1 MFAPLTIPFIDIAA
15 IFRLVSGAQSNAAP
29 SAPAH
34 KFRIS
39 RPTTTSVPF
48 GKISFSDNSTVGF
61 VDVVP
66 MIEIPG
72 RDF

>member
-1 MFAPLTIPFIDIAA
+1 MLAPVTIPLCDIAA
-15 IFRLVSGAQSNAAP
+15 IFRFVSGAQSNAAP
-29 SAPAH
+29 SEPAH

-48 GKISFSDNSTVGF
+48 GKITFSDNSTVGF

-72 RDF
+72 LDF